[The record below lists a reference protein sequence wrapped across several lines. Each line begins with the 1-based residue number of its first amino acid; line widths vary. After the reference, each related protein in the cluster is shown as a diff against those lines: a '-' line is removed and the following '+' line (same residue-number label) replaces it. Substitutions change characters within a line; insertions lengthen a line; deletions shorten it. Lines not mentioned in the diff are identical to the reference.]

1 MAVAPQPNGHVLR
14 GESRPR
20 ANTLRSFHVA
30 MISIGGIIG
39 AGLFV
44 GTSATIAAS
53 GPAVLLSYLGAG
65 AVVWLVMRLLGGLAI
80 DAQGR
85 GSFISHIAQHV
96 GPRAAF
102 MSGWSYAF
110 LWAVTAGAQA
120 VAGGMIL
127 QDLAAVPAFAGALAF
142 IAIAWAIN
150 RLSLRHYGQ
159 AEAGLS
165 ILKLLFLG
173 VFILIGLG
181 WLAWSG
187 HPFSRAVQTMTSHG
201 GFFSCGVWA
210 VIGAVPMIV
219 QTFSGC
225 EIAVMAAADS
235 DRPVENITRTVRRLP
250 LQVLFFYAGSVLVIV
265 SLVPW
270 DAVRVGHSPF
280 LTVLHM
286 LHVPFAQKA
295 AIAVTLIA
303 VLSCLNSAVY
313 VVSRTMRELGS
324 LNLAPLFLTQETAR
338 HVPVWALRLT
348 TALELIIVLFAVG
361 SPETV
366 YPILLG
372 ASGGLILF
380 MYMMAAIA
388 YWRNPRLR
396 QKRLNRWIAG
406 TVIGLIPVLTVLL
419 LFLPG
424 SRIDTLLSL
433 GTIAL
438 LALGVSI
445 SLHVRQRRTQLGS

>member
-1 MAVAPQPNGHVLR
+1 MAQPGPQTPATSAALTK
-14 GESRPR
+14 
-20 ANTLRSFHVA
+20 NTLVSFHVA

-80 DAQGR
+80 HARGR
-85 GSFISHIAQHV
+85 GSFISHIARYV

-102 MSGWSYAF
+102 VSGWSYAF

-127 QDLAAVPAFAGALAF
+127 QDMTGLSPLVGALAF
-142 IAIAWAIN
+142 IAMAWGIN

-165 ILKLLFLG
+165 VLKLLFLG
-173 VFILIGLG
+173 GFIAIGLG
-181 WLAWSG
+181 YLVLSG
-187 HPFSRAVQTMTSHG
+187 HPFHHATQTMITHG
-201 GFFSCGVWA
+201 GFFSRGAWA

-235 DRPVENITRTVRRLP
+235 DRPVRNIARTVRRLP

-270 DAVRVGHSPF
+270 DTVKVGHSPF

-286 LHVPFAQKA
+286 LHVPFAQNA
-295 AIAVTLIA
+295 AVAVTLVA

-313 VVSRTMRELGS
+313 VVSRTMRELGG
-324 LNLAPLFLTQETAR
+324 LTLAPLFLTRETTR
-338 HVPVWALRLT
+338 QVPVWALRLT
-348 TALELIIVLFAVG
+348 TLLELVIVLCAMG

-372 ASGGLILF
+372 SSGGLILF
-380 MYMMAAIA
+380 IYMMAAVA
-388 YWRNPRLR
+388 YWRNPQLR
-396 QKRLNRWIAG
+396 KKTVNRWAAG
-406 TVIGLIPVLTVLL
+406 TVAVVIPVLTVLL

-424 SRIDTLLSL
+424 SRTDTLLSL
-433 GTIAL
+433 GTIAVL
-438 LALGVSI
+438 TLGVSGA
-445 SLHVRQRRTQLGS
+445 LYVQRRRVSLR